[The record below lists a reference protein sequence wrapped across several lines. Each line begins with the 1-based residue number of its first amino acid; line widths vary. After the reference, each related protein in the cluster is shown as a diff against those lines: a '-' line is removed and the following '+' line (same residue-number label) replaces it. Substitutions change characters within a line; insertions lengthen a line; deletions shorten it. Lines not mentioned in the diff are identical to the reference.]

1 MTQTENDGRA
11 KAVQTTS
18 VIGNEAYFTDFNFE
32 KVEKGLET
40 MLKAGVHFGH
50 IKARR
55 HPKMEE
61 YVHTTRNGINIIDLE
76 KTSGKLE
83 AALKFL
89 TSVKKK
95 NKQILFVATKKQA
108 RDLTKSLAVRLH
120 QPFVVERWLGGT
132 FTNFPVIH
140 ARSEYLKSNQ
150 EKLEKGEF
158 QMYTKLERLRIAEE
172 SEKLEHS
179 VGGIKHM
186 NELPGAV
193 FIADVKESGIVIREA
208 RKAGIP
214 IVGVVDTNADPSV
227 IDYPIPA
234 NDDAI
239 SSLRYLLARVGQE
252 LLKVEEKDAP
262 EAEVTLTPQKEVSEK
277 K

>member
-1 MTQTENDGRA
+1 MQTENDGRA
-11 KAVQTTS
+11 KAARTTN
-18 VIGNEAYFTDFNFE
+18 VIGNEAYFADFNFE
-32 KVEKGLET
+32 KVEKGLEA

-76 KTSGKLE
+76 KTSEKLE

-89 TSVKKK
+89 TGVKKK

-140 ARSEYLKSNQ
+140 ARSEYLKTNQ

-179 VGGIKHM
+179 VGGIKNM

-252 LLKVEEKDAP
+252 LSKVEEKGAP
-262 EAEVTLTPQKEVSEK
+262 EAEVTPASQKEVSEK